1 VKKSILKK
9 IINII
14 YQKKLFLFEFLIF
27 LPSSIILIILTRIV
41 QNFKGI
47 KFLPVNFSR
56 IGNIYPL
63 YWYFRV
69 NEQINFDKGFIN
81 FFFIEDK
88 YKHNKTWLKLWS
100 KKINLLPFSK
110 IWKNYFF
117 LSKYFPGHNKIKII
131 QYNEFFHNLYL
142 SKKKQKDVINFKKYL
157 VKISNMKKD
166 LLKFSENE
174 ITKGREYLHSV
185 GTKEFSYICFH
196 ARDKSYLKDYDNTK
210 DWSYHDFRDSNIDNY
225 LNVINKL
232 SDKGHHCLRMGSKVE
247 KKIPSQN
254 PKIIDYANSSS
265 QSDFLDIYLG
275 SKCLMA
281 VYSESG
287 ISVIPEVFNRPIVY
301 VNWPALN
308 FSCFNSNSLV
318 IPKKFFSKKKNRFL
332 SITEI
337 LELNFEESFRGE
349 KLREMEI
356 DLIENTPQEISE
368 AVIENYK
375 RINGDWKDDQ
385 EGLDLQRKFWDI
397 FKFNYIKSSSFRIGT
412 DYLKKYSQ
420 LIQ

>member
-1 VKKSILKK
+1 
-9 IINII
+9 
-14 YQKKLFLFEFLIF
+14 
-27 LPSSIILIILTRIV
+27 
-41 QNFKGI
+41 
-47 KFLPVNFSR
+47 
-56 IGNIYPL
+56 
-63 YWYFRV
+63 
-69 NEQINFDKGFIN
+69 
-81 FFFIEDK
+81 
-88 YKHNKTWLKLWS
+88 
-100 KKINLLPFSK
+100 
-110 IWKNYFF
+110 
-117 LSKYFPGHNKIKII
+117 
-131 QYNEFFHNLYL
+131 
-142 SKKKQKDVINFKKYL
+142 
-157 VKISNMKKD
+157 MKKD